1 VLKSWADK
9 NPQALQNYVDA
20 EIEAISIA
28 KKDKAKTL
36 PILAK
41 LLNLDATKDAT
52 TLSQTYDFYLGTIM
66 PTYPHLDVKAFQAT
80 RDALVATNPNV
91 KDLDVTKVL
100 DDKYVADA
108 EKRGVGK

>member
-1 VLKSWADK
+1 
-9 NPQALQNYVDA
+9 
-20 EIEAISIA
+20 
-28 KKDKAKTL
+28 
-36 PILAK
+36 
-41 LLNLDATKDAT
+41 
-52 TLSQTYDFYLGTIM
+52 M
-66 PTYPHLDVKAFQAT
+66 PLYPHLDVKAFQAT